1 MPFLNLFRI
10 PTTFTRENLE
20 ERLKEF
26 GTLDYISLKSDNQ
39 NNNVNFAS
47 INFEKLCNKEGLLSY
62 LKTEGLHHSRIKAS
76 NEEKNNNQHQNKA
89 DSYSSP
95 KHRDI
100 TGDTIKNPS
109 FHYYKSKKYGKEI
122 EKFQFSDHY
131 KTLFT
136 IESVTEDEKFELT
149 TIYPGLLVG
158 SGYNHPKLKENKDD
172 FQLGFFFDHTTGLP
186 MIPGSSIK
194 GVIRALFSEEK
205 FGYIQDVYAITED
218 KSTLE
223 QRLFIDGS
231 TIFYDAY
238 IVSTST
244 SNNGKIFGSDYIT
257 SHYSDESLGQ
267 FKEPNPIKF
276 LKVLP
281 DVTFAFQFKGR
292 QEDVS
297 LIKSIILDFGLGAK
311 TNVGYGQFK
320 AALTN
325 DEISLLQKAE
335 EQKGLEMLQNS
346 LNHR

>member
-1 MPFLNLFRI
+1 MFELSNL
-10 PTTFTRENLE
+10 P
-20 ERLKEF
+20 K
-26 GTLDYISLKSDNQ
+26 
-39 NNNVNFAS
+39 
-47 INFEKLCNKEGLLSY
+47 NKEWYDVKKDFFSYGYVSKFFYKKDGTAILEFSNLTDEKHKLLIEY
-62 LKTEGLHHSRIKAS
+62 LKKHNIDYKKSIIPNTKKHNTQDENRKKSQVHTPQKES
-76 NEEKNNNQHQNKA
+76 NNLSIQ
-89 DSYSSP
+89 
-95 KHRDI
+95 
-100 TGDTIKNPS
+100 NPS
-109 FHYYKSKKYGKEI
+109 FHYYKSGKYGKEI
-122 EKFQFSDHY
+122 EKFQFSDQY
-131 KTLFT
+131 KRLFE
-136 IESVTEDEKFELT
+136 IEGVSENEKFELT
-149 TIYPGLLVG
+149 TTYPGLFVG

-194 GVIRALFSEEK
+194 GIIRSLFSEEK
-205 FGYIQDVYAITED
+205 FGYLQDVYAITED

-223 QRLFIDGS
+223 KRLFIDGS

-238 IVSTST
+238 IVNTST
-244 SNNGKIFGSDYIT
+244 YNKGKIFGSDYIT

-292 QEDVS
+292 HEDVS

-325 DEISLLQKAE
+325 DEINSLQKAE
-335 EQKGLEMLQNS
+335 EQKGLEIPP
-346 LNHR
+346 HRLF